1 MHMDIQ
7 QFVAGAS
14 EPMWVKPHW
23 HQEHVKIINFHD
35 RDVDNNDN
43 ENICSDEAGFAE
55 NSGAVNVVERAKE
68 LDDAA
73 TTLNTLC
80 AANSPLAD
88 VQDFLAGWKDSS
100 SAGRILSNALAW
112 FNDSNAVRWA
122 CAHGSRDM
130 VRALLENGLHPTP
143 TAVSCA
149 CANAIETGTTDIIK
163 LLVDFRWNINKS
175 LNNNTPPLIWLVFIS
190 IF

>member
-112 FNDSNAVRWA
+112 FNDSNAFRWA

-130 VRALLENGLHPTP
+130 VRALLENGLVYIQLPRRFRVHVQMP
-143 TAVSCA
+143 S
-149 CANAIETGTTDIIK
+149 K
-163 LLVDFRWNINKS
+163 LG
-175 LNNNTPPLIWLVFIS
+175 PLISSNFLLTLDGILTS
-190 IF
+190 RSTITRRL